1 VRRLILLISVVVLVT
16 MLANVPMSVTS
27 DSSVSFTDINT
38 PDNDITARQTQAI
51 NFWASAMITTTMSIM
66 PNE

>member
-16 MLANVPMSVTS
+16 ILDKVPMSVMS

-38 PDNDITARQTQAI
+38 PDKEITASQTQAS
-51 NFWASAMITTTMSIM
+51 NF
-66 PNE
+66 